1 MITKML
7 IVITKG
13 RAKIISRLLS
23 ILEEI
28 EDELEKEVDDI

>member
-13 RAKIISRLLS
+13 RAKCIDRLLS
-23 ILEEI
+23 RLELI